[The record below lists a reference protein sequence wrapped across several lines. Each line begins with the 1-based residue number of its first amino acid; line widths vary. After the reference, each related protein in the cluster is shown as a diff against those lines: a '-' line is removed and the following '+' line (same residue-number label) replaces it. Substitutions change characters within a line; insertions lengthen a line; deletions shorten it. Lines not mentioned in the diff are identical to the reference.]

1 MRRLV
6 EDAAPPVKTGPRY
19 LNGWWDRDGVV
30 FVERKPDGGVAFV
43 RSRTEHICYI
53 KRADYERV
61 SREIRDS
68 KFFLSANVEGDWV
81 RVGWRERELAKKA
94 CRWLERERK
103 VQTYDGDV
111 SPMRRVMVERDIRI
125 EAPRTCYLDIETD
138 SRVPFSKKEEMRVL
152 CWTVIAADGTAFAG
166 VLPED
171 TDEAERVLLG
181 DLFDLLAR
189 FDRVV
194 SWNGDRF
201 DFPVIKERAARRG
214 VDVTWRRWLWLDHL
228 VLFRRLNSAD
238 SGEEKQSFALGAIA
252 HSVLGEGKDAFDASK
267 TWEEWEAG
275 GDRRDA
281 MVRYCSKDSD
291 LMRRIENETGFI
303 ALLDTLCDACGVFPD
318 TAGINPTSQ
327 VESFLLRLARA
338 RAKKFP
344 TKHEVDPSTAQYL
357 GAFVMPPKLKG
368 ILKNVH
374 VADFASL
381 YPSIILSWNMSPD
394 SKATEPLPGQSV
406 APGTGVRFDNDPL
419 GLLAEAL
426 GELLRL
432 RKHWNAL
439 AATLPPGTPEWKDA
453 MRRSTAYKVAAN
465 SFYGVIGSLMSRFY
479 DREVAESITQA
490 GVWLIKETIKAAEA
504 RGWEVVYG
512 DTDSIFVLGCTR
524 SEFAEFV
531 EWCNVSLYPPLL
543 VSVGCTRNHV
553 KLAYE
558 KEHARIVFVTAK
570 RYVGFYAHYKGTL
583 AAANSKPEVKGL
595 EYKRGDVVKLARDM
609 QSAIVSMLRD
619 VDEPAHYHAL
629 VERWRDRVLNEPLAL
644 AEVVVSKR
652 LNKPLNG
659 YATKQKKDGTRAA
672 QLPHIEVGH
681 LLAKRGRDVGEG
693 AKIEFVVVDG
703 KARPKKVIPA
713 EDWTGKCDRYE
724 LWDSLVWPASERL
737 LASAFVNEPWAARWG
752 GTRPKAVRAP
762 KGAPR
767 AVQRPRKR
775 AVTAPTSPDP
785 GSGSPRP
792 RRRLLADGEG

>member
-1 MRRLV
+1 MRTL
-6 EDAAPPVKTGPRY
+6 DTTPRY

-30 FVERKPDGGVAFV
+30 FVERKPDGTVALV

-61 SREIRDS
+61 AREIRDS
-68 KFFLSANVEGDWV
+68 KFFQSATEEGEWV

-94 CRWLERERK
+94 CRWLERERR

-111 SPMRRVMVERDIRI
+111 SPMRRVMVERGIKMD
-125 EAPRTCYLDIETD
+125 APRTCYLDIETD
-138 SRVPFSKKEEMRVL
+138 SRVPFSKKEDMRVL
-152 CWTVIAADGTAFAG
+152 CWTVIAADGTPHEG
-166 VLPED
+166 VLNED
-171 TDEAERVLLG
+171 TDEDERRLLA
-181 DLFDLLAR
+181 DLFAVLAR

-201 DFPVIKERAARRG
+201 DFPVVKERASRRG

-238 SGEEKQSFALGAIA
+238 SGEEKQSMALGAIA
-252 HSVLGEGKDAFDASK
+252 QSVLGEGKAAFDASK

-275 GDRRDA
+275 GARRDA
-281 MVRYCSKDSD
+281 MVRYCVKDSD

-303 ALLDTLCDACGVFPD
+303 ALLDTLCEATGVFPD

-327 VESFLLRLARA
+327 VESFLLRLALVRGL
-338 RAKKFP
+338 KFP
-344 TKHEVDPSTAQYL
+344 TKHDVIDPMTQYK
-357 GAFVMPPKLKG
+357 GAFVMDPKRKG
-368 ILKNVH
+368 ILRNVH

-406 APGTGVRFDNDPL
+406 APGTGVRFDNEPL

-432 RKHWNAL
+432 RKHWSAL
-439 AATLPPGTPEWKDA
+439 AATLAPGTPAWKSA
-453 MRRSTAYKVAAN
+453 MLRSTAYKVAAN

-490 GVWLIKETIKAAEA
+490 GVWLIKETITAAEA

-524 SEFAEFV
+524 EEFAAFV

-543 VSVGCTRNHV
+543 TSVGCVRNHV

-595 EYKRGDVVKLARDM
+595 EFKRGDVVKLARDM
-609 QSAIVSMLRD
+609 QAEVVGLLRD
-619 VDEPAHYHAL
+619 VDDPAQYHSL
-629 VERWRDRVLNEPLAL
+629 VERWCDRVLNEGLAL
-644 AEVVVSKR
+644 AEVVLSKR

-659 YATKQKKDGTRAA
+659 YAVKQKKDGTRAA

-693 AKIEFVVVDG
+693 AKIEYVVVDG

-713 EDWTGKCDRYE
+713 EDWTGSCDRHE
-724 LWDSLVWPASERL
+724 LWDSLVWPATERL
-737 LASAFVNEPWAARWG
+737 LAAAFENEPWSARWG
-752 GTRPKAVRAP
+752 TTRPTTVRSRKAPQRGG
-762 KGAPR
+762 KGPR
-767 AVQRPRKR
+767 
-775 AVTAPTSPDP
+775 T
-785 GSGSPRP
+785 GIPRP
-792 RRRLLADGEG
+792 EAPAMPPPAAPATRRRVLVAE